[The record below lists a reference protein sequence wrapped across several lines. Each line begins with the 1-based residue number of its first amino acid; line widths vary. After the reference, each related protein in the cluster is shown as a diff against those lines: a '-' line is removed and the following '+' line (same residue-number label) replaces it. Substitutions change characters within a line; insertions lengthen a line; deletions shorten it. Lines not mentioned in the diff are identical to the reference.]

1 MTTLLSRQIDRT
13 LTQWLQ
19 RLPRQVSPGSHWE
32 MWLFEGLAARQAAE
46 RQLQLQGIQARIRSA
61 YKPLVHFFL
70 EEVQDLEQL
79 AQVQVRY
86 PVQPGAPAN
95 RFLLETYPLTAM
107 LPQAEVDL
115 QPGDATP
122 CYQVQLQWRDGR
134 QRSASVLV
142 PCHPV
147 TDAWGGSAIAACG
160 WVRQLQADG
169 TVLRNESLDT
179 DYAQAFEAAMQAVQQ
194 HPWPQAEPYFGR
206 LLLRIDL
213 PGFEQAIVFPGAGS
227 GETMSTPEAL
237 HEELY
242 FGLLAHFQ
250 HHSGRPAGDRRLQ
263 PGQMVPDIRC
273 APGADPLGQ
282 QYIQV
287 LVETQPLEAASD
299 QPHASMTAAE
309 AAQTL
314 EQARQAPSIAEVQA
328 CFSPLVQ
335 QHGLPWQG
343 HSRQGRAVSATYKP
357 GSDRPVLISGGQHAN
372 ETSGVVGALRAG
384 LVLAAEPA
392 SHFALL
398 PLENPD
404 GYALHQW
411 YCSQAPQHMHHAARY
426 SALGDDIEYRE
437 AEPLYERV
445 VRQDALAGSGAKLH
459 INLHGYPAHEWVHP
473 LTGYIPRGFDLWT
486 LPKGFF
492 LILRYH
498 AGWQPQAEQLA
509 EAVTQALLQVP
520 GLAEYNA
527 RQLALYQKHSGVQPF
542 ALLHGTPYT
551 MSENS
556 ASPAP
561 MTLIT
566 EFPDETV
573 TGDAFAFAHQAQL
586 AATLAAYR
594 AWQHIKQP

>member
-1 MTTLLSRQIDRT
+1 MTVLLSRQIDRT
-13 LTQWLQ
+13 LTHWLHSLPQQAPAGSQWEL
-19 RLPRQVSPGSHWE
+19 
-32 MWLFEGLAARQAAE
+32 WLFEGLAARQAAE
-46 RQLQLQGIQARIRSA
+46 RQLRQQGVTARIRSA

-70 EEVQDLEQL
+70 EEVEDLDQL

-86 PVQPGAPAN
+86 PVQPEAPAN
-95 RFLLETYPLTAM
+95 RFRLETYPLAAM
-107 LPQAEVDL
+107 LPQAEL
-115 QPGDATP
+115 HLMPGDTAP
-122 CYQVQLQWRDGR
+122 RYQVQLQWRDGR
-134 QRSASVLV
+134 QRSASVPV
-142 PCHPV
+142 PCRPV
-147 TDAWGGSAIAACG
+147 SDAWGGKAVASCG

-169 TVLRNESLDT
+169 NEVRSEALDT
-179 DYAQAFEAAMQAVQQ
+179 DYAQAFETAMQAVQQ

-213 PGFEQAIVFPGAGS
+213 PGFEQAIAGT
-227 GETMSTPEAL
+227 GETMSTAEAL

-273 APGADPLGQ
+273 ADDADPLALQ
-282 QYIQV
+282 HIQV
-287 LVETQPLEAASD
+287 LVETQALQTAGDEPHDTLTADHAARALA
-299 QPHASMTAAE
+299 HVA
-309 AAQTL
+309 
-314 EQARQAPSIAEVQA
+314 QAPSIAEVQGF
-328 CFSPLVQ
+328 FSPLVQ
-335 QHGLPWQG
+335 QHGLLWQG
-343 HSRQGRAVSATYKP
+343 RSRQGRAVGATYQV

-384 LVLAAEPA
+384 LALAEEPA

-411 YCSQAPQHMHHAARY
+411 YCRQAPQHMHHAARY

-437 AEPLYERV
+437 TEPLYERV
-445 VRQDALAGSGAKLH
+445 VRQDALAGSGAQLH

-498 AGWQPQAEQLA
+498 AGWQAQAEQLA

-527 RQLALYQKHSGVQPF
+527 RQLALYQQHSGLQPF
-542 ALLHGTPYT
+542 SLLHGTPYT
-551 MSENS
+551 MAENH
-556 ASPAP
+556 ASPAA

-573 TGDAFAFAHQAQL
+573 TGDAFVFAHQAQL
-586 AATLAAYR
+586 AATLVAYR
-594 AWQHIKQP
+594 AWQHIALP